1 VSQHSDDLPQW
12 SDYRRD
18 SVSFIREILQ
28 SPIADWQRELLMCF
42 DEGKLPRIAGLGFHG
57 R

>member
-1 VSQHSDDLPQW
+1 MSQHSDDLPQW